1 MSYAD
6 QVNALYQ
13 SQLGRSGDAGGLTY
27 FADLLARGATLDDV
41 AASMRASSEY
51 QARAAVQASAYS
63 GIADSHTA
71 ASVAA
76 GGGSFALPNGQ
87 LAIPVYGQGGYDPS
101 VGDYVAGPVTS
112 YYVYDKAAGEG
123 GTTRYANAPIT
134 VTDTAGRV
142 TGTTNFASDIG
153 KTDWIETVG
162 QIGVAIG
169 AALVGGNA
177 LGLISAPGG
186 GAAAAGS
193 GAPAGPVLSKAALDG
208 TTVFG
213 ANSVPGALELG
224 GTVASGSGALGTTVS
239 TAAASTGGTLAST
252 VSTAVRTVTGLTG
265 AVLAAAGVGN
275 TAAQQNNVPAVRLPV
290 SGTPATQQ
298 NNLIWGVLG
307 AAVLGY
313 LAFKG

>member
-1 MSYAD
+1 MTTVKAWYAANPNAVKNPDAAALAYWEGERLALGDAAALAKFNNVVASVTGTPVQTGSYA
-6 QVNALYQ
+6 
-13 SQLGRSGDAGGLTY
+13 
-27 FADLLARGATLDDV
+27 
-41 AASMRASSEY
+41 
-51 QARAAVQASAYS
+51 
-63 GIADSHTA
+63 GIADLQPTA
-71 ASVAA
+71 AALA
-76 GGGSFALPNGQ
+76 TGGGSFFLPNGQ
-87 LAIPVYGQGGYDPS
+87 LAIPVYGQGGYDAS
-101 VGDYVAGPVTS
+101 VGDYVAGPVTN

-123 GTTRYANAPIT
+123 GTARYAGAPIT
-134 VTDTAGRV
+134 VTDTAGNV
-142 TGTTNFASDIG
+142 TGATAFAADIG
-153 KTDWIETVG
+153 KTDWIEAVG

-177 LGLISAPGG
+177 LGLIGAPG

-193 GAPAGPVLSKAALDG
+193 GTTAGPVLSKAALDG
-208 TTVFG
+208 TTAFG

-275 TAAQQNNVPAVRLPV
+275 TAAQQNNLPATRLPV
-290 SGTPATQQ
+290 SGTPGTQQ